1 MLIAAVDIG
10 TSSTRALLF
19 DDARFTDQSA
29 AVEYAL
35 KSPEP
40 GAAELDALEV
50 MSAAVKCIHDL
61 TQAASAPIECVTLS
75 AAMHSLLAVDAR
87 GLPLTAVFTWAD
99 NRAAPIQAKAA
110 EWLHGTTLAPS
121 GADAKTLAPS
131 GAPDNTLAPSGA
143 PATISARSLYLE
155 TGVPFH
161 PMSPLLKLAWLRQ
174 TRPAVFRA
182 AHKFVSIKEFVC
194 HQLFGCWIVD
204 ESIASASGLYHLA
217 QRDWSAAALAAAG
230 VTREQL
236 SAIAAPETVLR
247 GLAAGYVTA
256 LNLAADTPFV
266 LGASDGCL
274 ANLGAGLLSAGGQ
287 RRAVLTIGT
296 SGALRMAAPRPATD
310 AAMRTF
316 CYALSPAS
324 NEYVIGGATNGGGL
338 PLRWLRDNFP
348 QLRIGVHGGATPGLP
363 TALQHELSGE
373 PAGDAYRTLAALA
386 GQVPAGAN
394 GLLFHP
400 YLAGER
406 APLWNADARASF
418 IGLTFNHGPAHLVR
432 AVMEG
437 VLFNLAMILDVLEE
451 LAGGPVDEIIA
462 GGGFARSDFWLQM
475 AADLFGRPLL
485 VASNPESTAQGAA
498 LLALKAMGRVT
509 SLTAA
514 VAQLPSGSR
523 RIVPNDAAHA
533 RYRILREVFNAIP
546 ATLAPFHSRLA
557 AFQRENV

>member
-1 MLIAAVDIG
+1 MLIAAVDLG

-19 DDARFTDQSA
+19 DGARFTGQSA

-40 GAAELDALEV
+40 GAAELDAMEV
-50 MSAAVKCIHDL
+50 MNALVECVQRL
-61 TQAASAPIECVTLS
+61 TQLTNAKIDCVALS
-75 AAMHSLLAVDAR
+75 CAMHSLVAVDAR
-87 GLPLTAVFTWAD
+87 GMPLTPLYTWAD
-99 NRAAPIQAKAA
+99 NRASAILDNFEK
-110 EWLHGTTLAPS
+110 WLPPTVS
-121 GADAKTLAPS
+121 RQS
-131 GAPDNTLAPSGA
+131 V
-143 PATISARSLYLE
+143 YLE
-155 TGVPFH
+155 TGVPIH
-161 PMSPLLKLAWLRQ
+161 PMSPLLKLVWLKQ
-174 TRPAVFRA
+174 TRPALFA
-182 AHKFVSIKEFVC
+182 AANRFVSIKEFVC
-194 HQLFGCWIVD
+194 HQMFGRWIVD
-204 ESIASASGLYHLA
+204 DSIASASGLYSLA
-217 QRDWSAAALAAAG
+217 QRGWSDVALAAAG
-230 VTREQL
+230 VKRDQL
-236 SAIAAPETVLR
+236 SDIAAPETLLR
-247 GLAAGYVTA
+247 GLSAGYAAA
-256 LNLAADTPFV
+256 LKLKAGTPFV

-274 ANLGAGLLSAGGQ
+274 ANLGAGVLASSAERGG

-296 SGALRMAAPRPATD
+296 SGALRMAVSRPATD

-316 CYALSPAS
+316 CYALSPAGH
-324 NEYVIGGATNGGGL
+324 EYVIGGATNGGGL
-338 PLRWLRDNFP
+338 PMRWLRDNFP
-348 QLRIGVHGGATPGLP
+348 QLRIGLTSQDAY
-363 TALQHELSGE
+363 TALVN
-373 PAGDAYRTLAALA
+373 LAQ
-386 GQVPAGAN
+386 QVPAGAN

-485 VASNPESTAQGAA
+485 VASHPESTAQGAA
-498 LLALKAMGRVT
+498 LLALKAMGQVG
-509 SLTAA
+509 SLSAA
-514 VAQLPSGSR
+514 VAQLPSDSR
-523 RIVPNDAAHA
+523 RILPNHAAHA

-557 AFQRENV
+557 AFQREMSDFVHHDSPTH

>member
-1 MLIAAVDIG
+1 MLIAALDIG

-19 DDARFTDQSA
+19 EDARFTGQA
-29 AVEYAL
+29 ASVEYAL

-40 GAAELDALEV
+40 GAAELDAMEV
-50 MSAAVKCIHDL
+50 MSAVVKCLHDL
-61 TQAASAPIECVTLS
+61 TQMASARIDCVALS
-75 AAMHSLLAVDAR
+75 SAMHTLLAVDA
-87 GLPLTAVFTWAD
+87 GGMPLTPVFTWAD
-99 NRAAPIQAKAA
+99 NRASLVQRNSQ
-110 EWLHGTTLAPS
+110 EWLPPKVSSH
-121 GADAKTLAPS
+121 
-131 GAPDNTLAPSGA
+131 
-143 PATISARSLYLE
+143 SLYLE

-174 TRPAVFRA
+174 TRPAAFNA

-194 HQLFGCWIVD
+194 HQWFGRWVVD
-204 ESIASASGLYHLA
+204 DSIASASGLYHLA
-217 QRDWSAAALAAAG
+217 QRDWSDAALAAAG

-236 SAIAAPETVLR
+236 SAIAAPGTVLR
-247 GLAAGYVTA
+247 GLAAGYVA
-256 LNLAADTPFV
+256 SMNLASDTPFV

-348 QLRIGVHGGATPGLP
+348 QLRIGASSEHAD
-363 TALQHELSGE
+363 
-373 PAGDAYRTLAALA
+373 DAYSALAALA
-386 GQVPAGAN
+386 QQVPAGAN

-475 AADLFGRPLL
+475 AADLFGRPLR

-498 LLALKAMGRVT
+498 LLALIAMGRAV

-514 VAQLPSGSR
+514 VAQLPADSR
-523 RIVPNDAAHA
+523 LILPDGATHA
-533 RYRILREVFNAIP
+533 RYQPLREVFNAIP

-557 AFQRENV
+557 AFQRENR

>member
-19 DDARFTDQSA
+19 DDARFTGQSA
-29 AVEYAL
+29 SVEYAL

-40 GAAELDALEV
+40 GAAELDAMEV
-50 MSAAVKCIHDL
+50 MNAVVKCIHDL
-61 TQAASAPIECVTLS
+61 TQMAGVGIECVALS
-75 AAMHSLLAVDAR
+75 SAMHSLLAVDAD
-87 GLPLTAVFTWAD
+87 GMPLTPVFTWAD
-99 NRAAPIQAKAA
+99 NRAAVVLSTAL
-110 EWLHGTTLAPS
+110 EWLPPTVSSH
-121 GADAKTLAPS
+121 
-131 GAPDNTLAPSGA
+131 
-143 PATISARSLYLE
+143 SLYLE

-174 TRPAVFRA
+174 TRPAVFNA
-182 AHKFVSIKEFVC
+182 AHKFVSIKELVC
-194 HQLFGCWIVD
+194 HQLFGRWIVD
-204 ESIASASGLYHLA
+204 DSIASASGLYNLM
-217 QRDWSAAALAAAG
+217 QRDWSDAALMAAG
-230 VTREQL
+230 VTREHL
-236 SAIAAPETVLR
+236 STLAAPETVLS
-247 GLAAGYVTA
+247 GLASGYAVTM
-256 LNLAADTPFV
+256 NLAADTPFV

-274 ANLGAGLLSAGGQ
+274 ANLGAGLLSATGQ

-296 SGALRMAAPRPATD
+296 SGALRMAVPRPATD

-348 QLRIGVHGGATPGLP
+348 QLRIGLRDGVHAGVPADAGAGLP
-363 TALQHELSGE
+363 TGSGQGFRAE
-373 PAGDAYRTLAALA
+373 PADDAYSTLAALA
-386 GQVPAGAN
+386 QQVSAGAN

-451 LAGGPVDEIIA
+451 LAGGPVEEIIA
-462 GGGFARSDFWLQM
+462 GGGFARSEFWLQM
-475 AADLFGRPLL
+475 AANLFGRPLR

-498 LLALKAMGRVT
+498 LLALKAMGRAA
-509 SLTAA
+509 SLTDA
-514 VAQLPSGSR
+514 VAQLPADSR
-523 RIVPNDAAHA
+523 LVLPDSAAHA
-533 RYRILREVFNAIP
+533 RYQRLREVFNAIP

-557 AFQRENV
+557 AFQRENR